1 MSLNI
6 LERFPLK
13 DLTTYKTGGEARYF
27 ASPTDEQEVLDYVS
41 FSQKAKMPLIVI
53 GGGSNVLI
61 ADGLLDACV
70 MSSLMLNAID
80 ILDETDQYVTIS
92 AGAGVSTKVLLAF
105 CLEHSLTGAEFLT
118 GIPGTL
124 GGALYGNAGA
134 QGETIEPIFR
144 SARVVTKDLKVNN
157 VARDKLTFSYRK
169 LAWLE
174 EPVCILSMVLSMQ
187 KTEIESVRQKIAH
200 FAACKK
206 GQPIGAKTAGC
217 VFKNPGNGI
226 SAGKLIDQMGGK
238 DLQVGGAA
246 VSHCHA
252 NFIEN
257 KANATSTDIYNLVCL
272 IKQKIQKTFGITLEN
287 EIKFLGKF

>member
-6 LERFPLK
+6 FERFSLK

-27 ASPTDEQEVLDYVS
+27 ASPTDEQEVLDYIS
-41 FSQKAKMPLIVI
+41 FAKKTKTPLVVI

-80 ILDETDQYVTIS
+80 ILDETDQYIIIN
-92 AGAGVSTKVLLAF
+92 AGAGVSTKALLAF

-134 QGETIEPIFR
+134 QGETLESIFH
-144 SARVVTKDLKVNN
+144 SARIITKDLKVGNI
-157 VARDKLTFSYRK
+157 ARDELAFSYRR
-169 LAWLE
+169 LTWCE

-187 KTEIESVRQKIAH
+187 KTEIECVRQKIAH

-238 DLQVGGAA
+238 ELQVGGAV

-257 KANATSTDIYNLVCL
+257 KANATSADIYNLVSL
-272 IKQKIQKTFGITLEN
+272 IKEKIQKTFGITLEN
-287 EIKFLGKF
+287 EIKFIGKF